1 MKVSSCRQRINIEKV
16 HEGRCDDDQE
26 KEETTVQPQNDREY
40 LKKGG
45 KIQSYQNSFVQSNKE
60 NFQKRENSN

>member
-26 KEETTVQPQNDREY
+26 KEETTLQPQNDREY
-40 LKKGG
+40 LK
-45 KIQSYQNSFVQSNKE
+45 NR
-60 NFQKRENSN
+60 RENSN